1 MVFIKE
7 LLPNPVGRDVD
18 GEWINI
24 VNTSNEAVDIHG
36 WSLTDTSGKA
46 FSFQKG
52 TSIPPMTE
60 MTLKYSQTKISL
72 NNNGDTLKL
81 IDSVG
86 VVVDTLSYS
95 GQVSDDEIIIADRF
109 LEVTTDINSIP
120 RSLESLAFVGQGPLT
135 TGVSS
140 APLLVALTIALVFGL
155 LIGFLQKRIHEK

>member
-7 LLPNPVGRDVD
+7 LLPNPVGRDAD
-18 GEWINI
+18 GEWIKI
-24 VNTSNEAVDIHG
+24 VNTNNEAVDIHG

-60 MTLKYSQTKISL
+60 MTLKYSQTKIPL

-86 VVVDTLSYS
+86 VIVDTLSYS

-140 APLLVALTIALVFGL
+140 APLLVAITIALVSGL
-155 LIGFLQKRIHEK
+155 LIGFL